1 MPNHYTA
8 KTMRGLSPNWLLGTE
23 TLHLYIRSRIYRYA
37 VAAALGAFA
46 YVILYLTKSFVEN
59 YFVLH
64 IPFDAVWLSIGQKGI
79 VSVVNAVVSVIV
91 VVPLSLA
98 LKPAISKMLGK

>member
-1 MPNHYTA
+1 MLV
-8 KTMRGLSPNWLLGTE
+8 KRGNKE
-23 TLHLYIRSRIYRYA
+23 KRIYRYS

-46 YVILYLTKSFVEN
+46 YVVLYLTKSFVEN

-64 IPFDAVWLSIGQKGI
+64 IPFEAVWLSIGQKGI

-91 VVPLSLA
+91 VVPLGMA
-98 LKPAISKMLGK
+98 LKPAISRLLEK